1 MALGSEPVGSAQ
13 EDAARHYAVLQA
25 LRDSPGGDPLAAD
38 APNATVNNPK
48 WFRRFDG
55 NSIALPG
62 RARFQASLVA
72 SIASQGSM
80 AERGSAPVAIVLAG
94 PPGAGKSTSFN
105 DVFARR
111 DNAVTAGMDR
121 SDFVVIDADEIK
133 ARLLDAARADG
144 SLEAEIKPPVVRDL
158 ESRGEVFSSLDLSSL
173 VHEESSMIAKMVRDD
188 AISQRKHLVL
198 DQVCSSMAKT
208 AELVNRLDAAGCSV
222 RVVEIHATREF
233 SLESTF
239 GRYVDAA
246 ARGQVARR
254 VPTEVVKSVFNADGT
269 SKPRRAVEALLTAV
283 PSKVSEYRR
292 YDARE
297 LAKPPVLVEVGVRV
311 ADGRVLRRTVAA
323 PELGTP
329 LRKKT
334 KAEVLAAQRD
344 RARSL
349 LDKSGDSQPGIQRG
363 RGSRRS

>member
-133 ARLLDAARADG
+133 ARLLDAAG
-144 SLEAEIKPPVVRDL
+144 Y
-158 ESRGEVFSSLDLSSL
+158 
-173 VHEESSMIAKMVRDD
+173 
-188 AISQRKHLVL
+188 
-198 DQVCSSMAKT
+198 
-208 AELVNRLDAAGCSV
+208 SV

-292 YDARE
+292 YEARE
-297 LAKPPVLVEVGVRV
+297 LAKPPVLVEVGVRA